1 MALGVITNSMSM
13 TAQRNVS
20 NTQNALSTSM
30 ARLSSGLRVNTAKD
44 DAAGLAIAEKMG
56 AQVRGMNVAVRN
68 AGDAI
73 SLSQVAEGAMGQV
86 GDLMQRMRELAV
98 QSSNGTYVTAD
109 RTNLDKEFQ
118 ALASEVTRVL
128 TATEFNGKKIVGA
141 DAGAIDFQVGANNA
155 TDNKITVTTV
165 RLDTDASI
173 TAVTGG
179 NITTAATALTA
190 MTNIDAAIGK
200 ITTERATY
208 GAVQSRFEGA
218 INVLRISS
226 ESQAVAK
233 GRIMD
238 TDFASETASMS
249 KNQILQQAG
258 VAMLGQANQSSQVV
272 LGLLR

>member
-1 MALGVITNSMSM
+1 MSLGVITNSMSM

>member
-1 MALGVITNSMSM
+1 MSLGVITNSMSM

-141 DAGAIDFQVGANNA
+141 DAGAIAFQVGANNA